1 MKLLVCGGRD
11 YTDER
16 EAFRVLD
23 SIRLEQPVTMVIQ
36 GGARGADLLG
46 RTWAERR
53 LIPFAEY
60 PADWNRHG
68 KGAGPRRNQQM
79 LDDGKPDLVVAFPRA
94 NGEWGSGTLNMIDA
108 AIKGGVPVKRIPASE
123 PLERTALVDWDISR
137 EGQR

>member
-23 SIRLEQPVTMVIQ
+23 SIMLEQPVTMVIQ

-53 LIPFAEY
+53 LIPFSEY

-68 KGAGPRRNQQM
+68 LGAGPRRNQQM
-79 LDDGKPDLVVAFPRA
+79 LDHGKPDLVVAFHGGAGTADMVRRA
-94 NGEWGSGTLNMIDA
+94 ID
-108 AIKGGVPVKRIPASE
+108 GGVPVKRISAPV
-123 PLERTALVDWDISR
+123 TANAEAVDPMDGW
-137 EGQR
+137 GVG

>member
-23 SIRLEQPVTMVIQ
+23 SIRLEHPVSMVIQ
-36 GGARGADLLG
+36 GGARGADFLG

-79 LDDGKPDLVVAFPRA
+79 LDDGKPDLVVAFHGGVGTADMVRRA
-94 NGEWGSGTLNMIDA
+94 ID
-108 AIKGGVPVKRIPASE
+108 GGVPVKRVAVKAAAIPRPE
-123 PLERTALVDWDISR
+123 EVDPLDGWKV
-137 EGQR
+137 G